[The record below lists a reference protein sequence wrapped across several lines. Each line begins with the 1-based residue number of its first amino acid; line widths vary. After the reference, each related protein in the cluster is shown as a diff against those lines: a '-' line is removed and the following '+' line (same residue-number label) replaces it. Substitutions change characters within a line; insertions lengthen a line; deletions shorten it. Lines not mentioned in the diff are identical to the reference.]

1 MFGQTDEAFD
11 DLPPPI
17 GADVADDVL
26 PPVADPVDDETQPTW
41 SSDLKA
47 AKQLLWQKH
56 DKSIGGDDPILMVWT
71 LLDDAGT
78 RLEHRLQTQL
88 TEILKASEQ
97 RIDKGLTDAG
107 ANLSAE
113 ISRILQSLKEETLR
127 GSIRENLA
135 QITEQVKY
143 AESITGAF
151 KTHRKFLW
159 AMTAIN
165 GGLLFVAA
173 TIAVIFFQ
181 LLK

>member
-1 MFGQTDEAFD
+1 MLREDEAFD

-17 GADVADDVL
+17 GADGADDVL
-26 PPVADPVDDETQPTW
+26 PPVADPGDETEATW

-56 DKSIGGDDPILMVWT
+56 DKTIGDNDPVLMVWT

-78 RLEHRLQTQL
+78 RLEYRLQSQL

-127 GSIRENLA
+127 GSIRENLV
-135 QITEQVKY
+135 QIADQVKY

-173 TIAVIFFQ
+173 IIAVVFFQ

>member
-1 MFGQTDEAFD
+1 MLRDKDEAFD

-17 GADVADDVL
+17 GTDRADDVL
-26 PPVADPVDDETQPTW
+26 PPVADPADETEANW

-47 AKQLLWQKH
+47 AKELLWQKH
-56 DKSIGGDDPILMVWT
+56 DKTIGDNDPVLMVWT